1 LITWFPSPW
10 VAEIALIIYSP
21 YGFGS
26 TYILLGCQP
35 NCLFWIDERM
45 KQIITAKL
53 KLLTTPEHLVLLR
66 QTQLAYRDA
75 LNYVSRY
82 AFEYGKLSNVERLHQ
97 GTYREIRVLFH
108 LPSQM
113 ACNVPRQ
120 VAASYKGLWTK
131 LKQNLAHRKAG
142 HTKKRYKGLD
152 QPPKYVSPTLTY
164 NYGYDYS
171 FKSGHQVSML
181 TLDGR
186 IILHYQGY
194 DRHVA
199 LIQHGAAIG
208 GAKLWYDK
216 PHKQFYLLVSLE
228 LDLPEPVPET
238 LPDMVGL
245 DVGMRY
251 LATTATMSNQSHFY
265 AGKHVRAR
273 ADHYA
278 RLRKRLQKKGTRS
291 ATRRK
296 IAMSGRERRLKLQ
309 TNHSIAK
316 NIVQAH
322 PHTLLGLEE
331 LTGIRE
337 RTRRHK
343 RRRKKNGK
351 GMEPVSPK
359 ARRANRHAS
368 QWAFAELHGLLTY
381 KATLAGSLAIK
392 VDADYTSQ
400 ACPLC
405 GYTDRGNRPNN
416 GLLFVCQN
424 KQCGYR
430 LRTGRPYRLHA
441 DLVGARNLAMRT
453 FLARQDWVR
462 TGVLSVRPDVSDRE
476 TKAARLSRYAEL
488 RWSSDTS
495 SSL

>member
-1 LITWFPSPW
+1 M
-10 VAEIALIIYSP
+10 
-21 YGFGS
+21 
-26 TYILLGCQP
+26 Q
-35 NCLFWIDERM
+35 
-45 KQIITAKL
+45 QIITAKL
-53 KLLTTPEHLVLLR
+53 KLLATPEQQQLLR

-82 AFEYGKLSNVERLHQ
+82 AFEHGKMSNTERLQQ
-97 GTYREIRVLFH
+97 GTYHEIRVLFT

-120 VAASYKGLWTK
+120 VAATYKGLWTK
-131 LKQNLAHRKAG
+131 LKQNLVHRKAG

-152 QPPKYVSPTLTY
+152 KPPRYVSATATY
-164 NYGYDYS
+164 NYGYDYG
-171 FKSGHQVSML
+171 FKSEQQVSVL
-181 TLDGR
+181 TLNGR
-186 IILHYQGY
+186 IILPYQGY
-194 DRHVA
+194 HPHIA
-199 LIQHGAAIG
+199 LIQHGATIG

-228 LDLPEPVPET
+228 LDMPDPAPET
-238 LPDMVGL
+238 LPDVVGV

-265 AGKHVRAR
+265 PGKYVRAR

-296 IAMSGRERRLKLQ
+296 IKLSGRERRLKLQ
-309 TNHSIAK
+309 VNHSIAK
-316 NIVQAH
+316 DIVLTH
-322 PHTLLGLEE
+322 PHTLIGLEE

-337 RTRRHK
+337 GTKRRK

-351 GMEPVSPK
+351 GTEPVSPK

-368 QWAFAELHGLLTY
+368 KWAFAELHGMIAY
-381 KATLAGSLAIK
+381 KAVLSGSSLAIK

-405 GYTDRGNRPNN
+405 GYTDKRNRPGK
-416 GLLFVCQN
+416 GLLFICRN
-424 KQCGYR
+424 TQCPHR
-430 LRTGRPYRLHA
+430 LRTGQPYTLHA
-441 DLVGARNLAMRT
+441 DLVGARNIAMRT
-453 FLARQDWVR
+453 LLAWQDWVR
-462 TGVLSVRPDVSDRE
+462 TGVLSVRPDVSDHE
-476 TKAARLSRYAEL
+476 TKAARLARYAEL

-495 SSL
+495 PQL